1 MTIAFLLLMVFPVY
15 QIRNGKSIGAEPH
28 PWKKESCLWAT
39 MLSSDGLAVQ
49 ARPSAYRL
57 PPKRWKKWE
66 YPGCSDLLLEYL
78 KVHYPGT
85 AFLRPDELSA
95 LRQGRITA
103 RDRFLTD
110 YIEQGLCILLASVM
124 VFSCD
129 SNRDSI

>member
-1 MTIAFLLLMVFPVY
+1 MPRRA
-15 QIRNGKSIGAEPH
+15 
-28 PWKKESCLWAT
+28 
-39 MLSSDGLAVQ
+39 
-49 ARPSAYRL
+49 ARMRTL
-57 PPKRWKKWE
+57 T
-66 YPGCSDLLLEYL
+66 GCSDLLLEYL

-85 AFLRPDELSA
+85 AFLHPDELSA

-103 RDRFLTD
+103 RDRFLPD